1 MIPRNRKICFY
12 CESYIILDI
21 YLNYTYMTTLVLQHP
36 HKYAA
41 VESAGGH
48 IEPIVTQK
56 VVGVAR
62 EAIAKATRS
71 AAENILCLPKR
82 FTSKEAAQ
90 KFADADAINLRYVS
104 WSSIKCTPKEADEK
118 FAAADEINLRYV
130 SWSGIKYTPEEANQ
144 KFADA
149 DEINLRYVSWSI

>member
-71 AAENILCLPKR
+71 AAENVLCLPKQY
-82 FTSKEAAQ
+82 TA
-90 KFADADAINLRYVS
+90 
-104 WSSIKCTPKEADEK
+104 KEADEK